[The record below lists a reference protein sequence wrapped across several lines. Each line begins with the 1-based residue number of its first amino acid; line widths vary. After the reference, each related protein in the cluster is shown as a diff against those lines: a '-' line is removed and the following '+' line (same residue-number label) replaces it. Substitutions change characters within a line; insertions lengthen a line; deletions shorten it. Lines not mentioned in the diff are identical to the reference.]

1 MIYDKG
7 VFITNYFLQAMENAQ
22 EDMNK
27 CEGCDC
33 KSCPGGSECCG
44 QKRCNCPHH
53 KAIPVCIML
62 IAITF
67 LLGAWGILSE
77 GAVSVIWPVL
87 LLVIGGTK
95 LMKNKCTCC

>member
-1 MIYDKG
+1 
-7 VFITNYFLQAMENAQ
+7 
-22 EDMNK
+22 
-27 CEGCDC
+27 
-33 KSCPGGSECCG
+33 
-44 QKRCNCPHH
+44 
-53 KAIPVCIML
+53 ML

-95 LMKNKCTCC
+95 LMKNKCTRC

>member
-1 MIYDKG
+1 
-7 VFITNYFLQAMENAQ
+7 
-22 EDMNK
+22 
-27 CEGCDC
+27 
-33 KSCPGGSECCG
+33 
-44 QKRCNCPHH
+44 
-53 KAIPVCIML
+53 ML